1 MDILNKSNHG
11 GVPVSYERCAPE
23 QRAPACSGPAAARA
37 VAVGAS
43 LRVARDKEFIN
54 VTALV
59 ITTLESARTESP
71 WQSFSLFYL

>member
-1 MDILNKSNHG
+1 MDIVNKSNHG
-11 GVPVSYERCAPE
+11 DVPMSYEPWAPE

-54 VTALV
+54 VTAV
-59 ITTLESARTESP
+59 
-71 WQSFSLFYL
+71 